1 MSRLILLAAAI
12 ALPQIILRAESG
24 ECVPRTPCL
33 KQKVEGWKQRLSC
46 LKPNIQLPLRQACP
60 PSRCI
65 PTLPRCEPSRFRVP
79 TCIPK
84 IGACRA
90 LCQPRCQPG
99 CQPGTRFEERCR
111 SVCEPVRQLFVPRR
125 TTSQFT
131 APDHGATRL
140 SVPVE
145 VRAGG
150 PATRM
155 VNPRGPRSVPPPPEE
170 ASRTIVIRPALKLPD
185 VPAAPSGIVP
195 PLPTNPAPPTV
206 GARRVVV
213 QNPAAAGNSK
223 DIVRSLED
231 LVASRKAASVKS
243 NARLDG
249 LEVDLKRLNSK
260 VDRLTKAV
268 AKQNARLKDL
278 ERTPA
283 AN

>member
-1 MSRLILLAAAI
+1 M
-12 ALPQIILRAESG
+12 
-24 ECVPRTPCL
+24 
-33 KQKVEGWKQRLSC
+33 
-46 LKPNIQLPLRQACP
+46 
-60 PSRCI
+60 
-65 PTLPRCEPSRFRVP
+65 
-79 TCIPK
+79 
-84 IGACRA
+84 
-90 LCQPRCQPG
+90 
-99 CQPGTRFEERCR
+99 
-111 SVCEPVRQLFVPRR
+111 
-125 TTSQFT
+125 
-131 APDHGATRL
+131 
-140 SVPVE
+140 
-145 VRAGG
+145 
-150 PATRM
+150 
-155 VNPRGPRSVPPPPEE
+155 PPPPEE